1 MVKKILMA
9 AVSLAAM
16 LPLYS
21 ANTPKWVAKAFEIA
35 ETQSADMSARVS
47 AAGRL
52 PRSIAKGLQ
61 GSEDWTAGFFP
72 GVLWELY
79 EYTGN
84 PEWKARAE
92 QACALLDGQQFN
104 AADHDIGFKMQCSL
118 GQGYALTGD
127 SAYIQPLYRS
137 AKTLS
142 SRYSPQ
148 VGLIQS
154 WEPDAARD
162 WKFPVIIDNMMN
174 LELLMEAYKRSGD
187 TTLRDIAKSHA
198 DKTMRCHYRPDMSCP
213 HVVDYDPATGDMR
226 RFDWNNGSDDTSNS
240 TWSRGQSWG
249 LYGFTMMYR
258 ETGDTAYLRHAERI
272 ADFLINHPAM
282 PADMVPYW
290 DYTGASRS
298 KMRDASAAAVM
309 ASALMELSAYS
320 PKGSEYF
327 KAGERQLR
335 SLASDAY
342 LAKPGTNS
350 SFILKHATGNYL
362 RNSELDG
369 ALSYA
374 DYYFLEGL
382 LRYLKLSEGRPL
394 YHLARIGDWFVE
406 AHSLKTTV
414 RFDGGL
420 IEIKTPKGFTMWYDK
435 PLTGSYRVSY
445 SAMLPDKCCETDRVS
460 DLNCFWGAKDPDS
473 EGDLYRNASYRQGI
487 FQRYKTLNLFYVGYG
502 GNHNRTTRFRKYYGG
517 GPGVHDSIA
526 RPLIAEYTDPD
537 HLLKPNKWFRVE
549 IEVTPGITTYS
560 VNGEKLFTREVA
572 PGECDGNFGFRL
584 LENHT
589 FIKDFKVEQINT
601 ENIAAL

>member
-1 MVKKILMA
+1 MVKKILTA
-9 AVSLAAM
+9 AFALAAM
-16 LPLYS
+16 LPLH
-21 ANTPKWVAKAFEIA
+21 AGNAPKWVGMAFDTA
-35 ETQSADMSARVS
+35 EKQSADMFVKMRET
-47 AAGRL
+47 GKL
-52 PRSIAKGLQ
+52 PRSIMKGMQ
-61 GSEDWTAGFFP
+61 GPEDWTAGFFP
-72 GVLWELY
+72 GVLWQLY

-127 SAYIQPLYRS
+127 PAYIQPLYRS

-142 SRYSPQ
+142 SRYSPR

-154 WEPDAARD
+154 WEPDTVRD

-174 LELLMEAYKRSGD
+174 LELLMEAYRISGD
-187 TTLRDIAKSHA
+187 TTLRDIAKAHA
-198 DKTMRCHYRPDMSCP
+198 DKTMSCHYRADMSCP
-213 HVVDYDPATGDMR
+213 HVVDYDPVTGAVR

-258 ETGDTAYLRHAERI
+258 ETGDTAYLRHAEKI
-272 ADFLINHPAM
+272 ADFLIGHPAM
-282 PADMVPYW
+282 PKDMVPYW
-290 DYTGASRS
+290 DYTGAGRS
-298 KMRDASAAAVM
+298 AMRDASAAAVM

-320 PKGSEYF
+320 ANGGKYF
-327 KAGERQLR
+327 EAGEKQLR
-335 SLASDAY
+335 SLASDEY
-342 LAKPGTNS
+342 LAKPGAHD
-350 SFILKHATGNYL
+350 SFIIKHATGNYL

-382 LRYLKLSEGRPL
+382 LRYKKLLEGKQL
-394 YHLARIGDWFVE
+394 YHFGRIGDWFVE
-406 AHSLKTTV
+406 AHSPQTTV
-414 RFDGGL
+414 KIDGNQ

-435 PLTGSYRVSY
+435 PLAGSYRVSY
-445 SAMLPDKCCETDRVS
+445 SAMLPDECCEIDRVS
-460 DLNCFWGAKDPDS
+460 DLNCFWGAKDPEA
-473 EGDLYRNASYRQGI
+473 EGDLYHGAYYRQGF
-487 FQRYKTLNLFYVGYG
+487 FQRYKTLCLYYVGYG
-502 GNHNRTTRFRKYYGG
+502 GNHNGTTRFRKYYGG
-517 GPGVHDSIA
+517 GPDIHDSIA

-549 IEVTPGITTYS
+549 IEVKPGITTYS
-560 VNGEKLFTREVA
+560 VNGEKLFSREVA

-589 FIKDFKVEQINT
+589 YIKDFKVEQINT